1 MKKTLRFT
9 ALLAFSALF
18 FASPVFS
25 QDEQAAP
32 PAADDTEDK
41 TAAESSPP
49 SSQEVEINED
59 TYRQFMELKDAN
71 RQGDIIPETVFK
83 PGSGLQKLDKLPEE
97 SQKHLRNELRE
108 IIVDGDP
115 WQPGDE
121 AADYPYTP
129 SAAASN
135 NPALQKQE
143 MEAWGE
149 LVDSYNQ
156 REAQIYADRAGN
168 RAATSSEQGDGF
180 RPGGGA
186 GPEGKDGEDQAGS
199 PGQSSDQDA
208 NPDKDDTVGAFSPDA
223 VQGSNSQSG
232 AGVSQNALEF
242 LQGLGGAGSEQAG
255 TPRGN
260 GGPSN
265 TPASAVSQGQAQAE
279 QQSSD
284 SSAARTQS
292 ALSNAD
298 SGSAGSTQNAM
309 EFLNRASVD
318 AGNTSAG
325 GSGSPSPAS
334 SEGEPGANAASQASA
349 GGQQA
354 GQDSA
359 HSMTQNSGKG
369 SAKGEEQAEGEEAG
383 AQGEGQSGSQ
393 GDAGAQ
399 AGRQTETAERKLTAP
414 PIPEGKITFSSSESE
429 TESTVGTS
437 QNALEYLKAES
448 TQSGETAEGGA
459 KTNPPP
465 AGTLNIQ
472 DLLNAQGVGGAEGTD
487 TETPA
492 SGEGAAPDQTGA
504 DKDGNG
510 R

>member
-1 MKKTLRFT
+1 MKKLLRLT
-9 ALLAFSALF
+9 ALLAFIALF
-18 FASPVFS
+18 CASTVFS
-25 QDEQAAP
+25 QDNQAAP
-32 PAADDTEDK
+32 TATDNTEDK

-186 GPEGKDGEDQAGS
+186 GADGKDGEDQAGS
-199 PGQSSDQDA
+199 PGQSSDQGA
-208 NPDKDDTVGAFSPDA
+208 KPDKDDTAGAFSPDA
-223 VQGSNSQSG
+223 VQGPSTQSG

-242 LQGLGGAGSEQAG
+242 LQGLGGAGSEQTG
-255 TPRGN
+255 TPRAN

-265 TPASAVSQGQAQAE
+265 TPASAVSQGQAQTG
-279 QQSSD
+279 QQPSD
-284 SSAARTQS
+284 SSATETQS

-298 SGSAGSTQNAM
+298 SGNTGATQNAM
-309 EFLNRASVD
+309 EFLNRANAK
-318 AGNTSAG
+318 AGSTTAG
-325 GSGSPSPAS
+325 GSGSPSPAR
-334 SEGEPGANAASQASA
+334 SEGQPGANAASQAAA

-359 HSMTQNSGKG
+359 QSVAQNSGKN

-393 GDAGAQ
+393 GDASAQ
-399 AGRQTETAERKLTAP
+399 AGQQTETAEKTLTAP
-414 PIPEGKITFSSSESE
+414 PVPEGEITFSSRESE
-429 TESTVGTS
+429 AESTVGTS
-437 QNALEYLKAES
+437 QNALEYLKGEG
-448 TQSGETAEGGA
+448 TQNGETAKGGA

-465 AGTLNIQ
+465 AGTLNIE
-472 DLLNAQGVGGAEGTD
+472 DLLNAQGVGGAVGTD

-504 DKDGNG
+504 DKDGGG